1 MTDTPPVEEVKDD
14 AVQEEK
20 IVKAKKNR
28 KLGVWA
34 IVGIVVAALVVVG
47 GAGGGYLI
55 HLSNTS
61 PEFCATCHIMDKNV
75 TSYLSSNDLD
85 NIHYQANVACK
96 ECHDY
101 PVPAEVRSGVKFIL
115 GDYTVDENGD
125 LVKLTYDD
133 DICLQCHIS
142 KEYVAQATD
151 FLTRNPH
158 NSHNGM
164 LSCKTCHVSHGQQ
177 NDYCS
182 QCHDNGGQRLIGEE
196 YEPREDTIN

>member
-1 MTDTPPVEEVKDD
+1 MTDIHPVEDVQEEAAQVEEVK
-14 AVQEEK
+14 K
-20 IVKAKKNR
+20 TKSNK

-34 IVGIVVAALVVVG
+34 IVGIIVAALVVVG

-96 ECHDY
+96 DCHDY
-101 PVPAEVRSGVKFIL
+101 PIPAEIASGVKFIL

-142 KEYVAQATD
+142 KQFVAQSTD

-158 NSHNGM
+158 DSHNGM

-177 NDYCS
+177 IDYCS

-196 YEPREDTIN
+196 YEPREDTLD

>member
-1 MTDTPPVEEVKDD
+1 MTDIPPVEEE
-14 AVQEEK
+14 QEEAQVEEVK
-20 IVKAKKNR
+20 KAKSNK

-34 IVGIVVAALVVVG
+34 IVGIIVAALVVVG

-96 ECHDY
+96 DCHDY
-101 PVPAEVRSGVKFIL
+101 PIPAEVASGVKFIL

-125 LVKLTYDD
+125 LIKLTYDD

-142 KEYVAQATD
+142 KQFVAQSTD

-158 NSHNGM
+158 DSHNGM

-177 NDYCS
+177 IDYCS

-196 YEPREDTIN
+196 YEPREDTLD